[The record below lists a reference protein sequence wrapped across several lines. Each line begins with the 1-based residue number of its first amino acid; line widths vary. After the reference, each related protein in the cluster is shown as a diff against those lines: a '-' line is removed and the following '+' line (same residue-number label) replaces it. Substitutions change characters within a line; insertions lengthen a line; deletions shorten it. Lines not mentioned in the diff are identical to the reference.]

1 MRVYVFL
8 TKLKHE
14 LKEKIFIIEQV
25 SETRQRILFIAI
37 LQKKIL
43 TRERENDENENH
55 EKNSKKQKKQKSN
68 EDFNNINR
76 SQNQSQPNQ
85 SSKKN
90 DSNEQ
95 FHAKTKNKRKRNE
108 ANHSH
113 LTCFD
118 CDEKSH
124 IKSEC
129 SNKHK

>member
-8 TKLKHE
+8 TKLKHK
-14 LKEKIFIIEQV
+14 LKEKILITEQV
-25 SETRQRILFIAI
+25 PETREKILFIAI
-37 LQKKIL
+37 LQEKVL
-43 TRERENDENENH
+43 ARERENGEDENH

-68 EDFNNINR
+68 EDSNDTNR
-76 SQNQSQPNQ
+76 SHNQSQPNQ